1 MSFSSL
7 PLSRVI
13 TALTPAGARP
23 TFIAAEVMTPEAV
36 AAEDLNLLEL
46 SAALGADDDPA
57 QAAQWCASRRIIANA
72 MRCHR
77 CKASMK
83 FVRAIAIDH
92 SIDEVEEHFI
102 ELLASLRPT
111 ALDRNTPPL
120 WLQGVKERLEDEW
133 DSTIRVSALAQWV
146 GPMVA

>member
-23 TFIAAEVMTPEAV
+23 TFIAAEVMAPEAV

-57 QAAQWCASRRIIANA
+57 QAAQWCARRRIVANA

-83 FVRAIAIDH
+83 FVR
-92 SIDEVEEHFI
+92 
-102 ELLASLRPT
+102 
-111 ALDRNTPPL
+111 
-120 WLQGVKERLEDEW
+120 
-133 DSTIRVSALAQWV
+133 
-146 GPMVA
+146 